1 VVTRTPIKKNDQVYI
16 LAGKDRGKTGRV
28 LIVHPKDGK
37 VVVEG
42 VQIIKRHTKPNPQRN
57 IKGGIVEKESAID
70 LSNVALICKSCG
82 KRSRLGSQVLSDGRR
97 VRSCKKCGNTMD

>member
-1 VVTRTPIKKNDQVYI
+1 MPTLPPIKKNDQVQI

-28 LIVHPKDGK
+28 LIVYPQDRK

-57 IKGGIVEKESAID
+57 IKGGIVEKESSID
-70 LSNVALICKSCG
+70 MSNVALICKNCG
-82 KRSRLGSQVLSDGRR
+82 KPTRLGSQVLGDGRR
-97 VRSCKKCGNTMD
+97 VRSC